1 MSVGCNCCGA
11 VTCGAACVTLV
22 DQCVSGNVLSGGTV
36 TVYTQPVTAVT
47 RTAGGSGYTN
57 GSYTNGTFSGGT
69 GSGGAFSYTVVGG
82 VIQPTITV
90 TSGGSYATAP
100 TPVFNAGAFGSGA
113 AATATLGPATTVG
126 TCTTSGMVTAVTR
139 TNGGSGYTNGSYTN
153 GTFTGG
159 GGSGATFNYTVSGGV
174 VQTTFTVTNPGSGYT
189 SAPTPVI
196 SAGSGTG
203 FAATATL
210 RGGCCV
216 ATPANG
222 PYNALASYSGY
233 ANGWGNL
240 TIASCLTSNIS
251 VNMSWYAVII
261 GTSCPSGAPLPGVQV
276 AVTQSG
282 TSLGT
287 FTTDSAGYTGH
298 IPLAAPFVSG
308 TFGVVLTHPRWVTRT
323 INNTSLVACRTSGG
337 ANTFLL
343 TTPATGYVCFRN
355 CAHPVATTLYLT
367 DPVWGGPVTLTWNP
381 SYFGGGAW
389 VGTQAVSY
397 AGGGGCPATT
407 LTITYF
413 YRASGPPANPEDLG
427 VQWNIQGSAPNC
439 PDDTGTGTIG
449 FGVIQS
455 SLTCPPSFSVSLP
468 LDLSTLS
475 SDAQRVYGSS
485 GTVTW
490 TITE

>member
-1 MSVGCNCCGA
+1 M
-11 VTCGAACVTLV
+11 
-22 DQCVSGNVLSGGTV
+22 SGGTV

-47 RTAGGSGYTN
+47 RTNGGSGYTN
-57 GSYTNGTFSGGT
+57 GSYTNGTFTGGT
-69 GSGGAFSYTVVGG
+69 GSGGAFSYSVVGG

-90 TSGGSYATAP
+90 TNGGSYATPP
-100 TPVFNAGAFGSGA
+100 TPVFNAGVFGSGA
-113 AATATLGPATTVG
+113 AATATLGASTTVG

-159 GGSGATFNYTVSGGV
+159 GGSGGTFSYGVTGGV
-174 VQTTFTVTNPGSGYT
+174 VQATITVTNPGSGYT

-196 SAGSGTG
+196 SAGAGTG
-203 FAATATL
+203 FAATATV

-216 ATPANG
+216 DTPANG
-222 PYNALASYSGY
+222 PYNAIGSYTGY
-233 ANGWGNL
+233 ADSWGNL
-240 TIASCLTSNIS
+240 TISGCATSNLS
-251 VNMSWYAVII
+251 LNKSWYALRI
-261 GTSCPSGAPLPGVQV
+261 GSSCPGGGVLPGIQV

-287 FTTDSAGYTGH
+287 FTTDSQGYTGH
-298 IPLAAPFVSG
+298 IPLVAPYVSN
-308 TFGVVLTHPRWVTRT
+308 TFGITLTNTRWVTDT
-323 INNTSLVACRTSGG
+323 YSNYDISACRISSGPIDF
-337 ANTFLL
+337 NM

-355 CAHPVATTLYLT
+355 CAYPVATTLHLT
-367 DPVWGGPVTLTWNP
+367 DPVYGGPVTLTWNP
-381 SYFGGGAW
+381 SFFGGGAW

-397 AGGGGCPATT
+397 AGGGGCPART

-427 VQWNIQGSAPNC
+427 IQWNVLGTAPNC
-439 PDDTGTGTIG
+439 PDNTGTGTIG
-449 FGVIQS
+449 YGVVQS

-468 LDLSTLS
+468 LDRTTLS
-475 SDAQRVYGSS
+475 ADAQRVYGSS

-490 TITE
+490 TVTE